1 MDELEELQE
10 NYRLALV
17 RTSLKALE
25 VLEEA
30 LEGPASE
37 DRTELALKLLSVVE
51 PTELLKEFEDY
62 SEYED
67 EDDDEDEDDEDDEDE
82 DEDEA

>member
-30 LEGPASE
+30 LDGPASHE
-37 DRTELALKLLSVVE
+37 QTELALKLLSVVE

-62 SEYED
+62 GDYEEADEEDEDEED
-67 EDDDEDEDDEDDEDE
+67 EDDDT
-82 DEDEA
+82 